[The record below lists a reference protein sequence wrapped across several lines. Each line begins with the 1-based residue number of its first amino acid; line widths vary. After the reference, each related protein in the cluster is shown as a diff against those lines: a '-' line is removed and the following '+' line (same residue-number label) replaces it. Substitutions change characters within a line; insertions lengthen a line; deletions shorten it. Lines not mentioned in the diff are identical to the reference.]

1 MKRFLFM
8 TALSLSALF
17 AHPVFADGHGKAGI
31 HVMKPWARAT
41 PPGAANGAVFMTLM
55 NKSQKSDRLLS
66 VSSPVATKAELHTH
80 KMDGVVMRMRHVE
93 AITVGSNSTKML
105 KPGGFHVM
113 LFGLKKPLKKGQTF
127 SMTLKFEHAG
137 TKIIDV
143 TVHKIGAM
151 KPSSSSGMHHKH

>member
-1 MKRFLFM
+1 
-8 TALSLSALF
+8 
-17 AHPVFADGHGKAGI
+17 
-31 HVMKPWARAT
+31 
-41 PPGAANGAVFMTLM
+41 
-55 NKSQKSDRLLS
+55 
-66 VSSPVATKAELHTH
+66 
-80 KMDGVVMRMRHVE
+80 MRMRHVE